1 MQQGAYQMATF
12 DEYVKF
18 KTNKPEAQREFR
30 TLEIYHPS
38 KTEVIRIV
46 QDYNEYIGWLETTA
60 PRNAGELVT
69 FLPFAGDIVEPT
81 ESNDAEQSISVNI
94 ADINSEIPKYLD
106 SFDGFDWLEPIQ
118 VIYRKYWS
126 GDNSQPATPPAYLF
140 ATTPSYDS
148 TNSEAPISTTFV
160 ASDVDLSQKR
170 AGIIYTVRQ
179 FPGLA

>member
-1 MQQGAYQMATF
+1 MATF
-12 DEYVKF
+12 EDYKKF
-18 KTNKPEAQREFR
+18 KMNKPEAQREFR
-30 TLEIYHPS
+30 TLEIFHSS
-38 KTEVIRIV
+38 KSAPIRLV
-46 QDYNEYIGWLETTA
+46 QDYNSYVARLESGA
-60 PRNAGELVT
+60 PRNASEFVT
-69 FLPFAGDIVEPT
+69 FQPFAGEIVEPT

-94 ADINSEIPKYLD
+94 ADINSELPKYLD

-126 GDNSQPATPPAYLF
+126 ADNLNPAIPPSYLF
-140 ATTPSYDS
+140 ATSPSYDS
-148 TNSEAPISTTFV
+148 TNADGSISTSFV